1 MAASS
6 KKYARPVYIVD
17 GSRTPFLKARGK
29 PGPFTH
35 AELGV
40 YASRPVLQRMPF
52 APEEFDEV
60 IMGSTMP
67 GPDEANIARIVALR
81 LGCGDK
87 VPAYTV
93 HRNCASGMQALD
105 NAAMSIASGRSDL
118 VLAGGI
124 EAMSRAP
131 LLLHD
136 KMVNWLASWWGSKTF
151 TAKMKTLSRFSPSMM
166 APVIALLK
174 GLTDPVVGMN
184 MGQTAEQIAHRFNI
198 TREMMD
204 EFAMGS
210 HMRLHQGHENNELSE
225 IEPIYDSKGNVYDF
239 DDGVRPDTTLDKLGS
254 LRPAFDKPYGL
265 VTPGNSAQI
274 TDGAAALVLASET
287 AVKKYGLP
295 VLARIVSTEWA
306 ALSPSEMGLGPA
318 HSIAPLLMSEGL
330 KLNSIDYWE
339 INEAFAAQVLA
350 VVAALN
356 DSDYCKDYLGLD
368 SALGEIPLDKLNI
381 HGGGVSLGHPVGASG
396 ARIVLHMAKLLEARD
411 AHRGVASLCIGGGQG
426 GAMLLE
432 RETKTASTMA
442 KTATKSKKA
451 ASVKKKR
458 ATKKKAATSVTK
470 KGSAE

>member
-1 MAASS
+1 MAAKS

-29 PGPFTH
+29 PGPFKH
-35 AELGV
+35 AELGI
-40 YASRPVLQRMPF
+40 YASRPILQRMPF
-52 APEEFDEV
+52 SPEEFDEV
-60 IMGSTMP
+60 IFGSTMP

-81 LGCGDK
+81 LGCGDE

-105 NAAMSIASGRSDL
+105 NAAMSIASGRSGL

-136 KMVNWLASWWGSKTF
+136 KMVHWLARWWGSKTF
-151 TAKMKTLSRFSPSMM
+151 SAKMKTLSQFSPAMM

-184 MGQTAEQIAHRFNI
+184 MGQTAEQIAFRFNI

-204 EFAMGS
+204 QFAVDS
-210 HMRLHQGHENNELSE
+210 HLRLHQGHENGDLGE
-225 IEPIYDSKGNVYDF
+225 IEPIYDHKGKLYDF
-239 DDGVRPDTTLDKLGS
+239 DDGVRPDSSMEKLGS
-254 LRPAFDKPYGL
+254 LRPAFDKPYGQ

-274 TDGAAALVLASET
+274 TDGAAALVLASEA
-287 AVKKYGLP
+287 AVKKHDLP
-295 VLARIVSTEWA
+295 VMARITWTEWA

-318 HSIAPLLMSEGL
+318 HSIAPLLNSQKL
-330 KLNSIDYWE
+330 KIDDIDFWE

-350 VVAALN
+350 VVAALK
-356 DSDYCKDYLGLD
+356 DKDYCKSHLGLK
-368 SALGEIPLDKLNI
+368 SAVGEIPHEKLNI

-396 ARIVLHMAKLLEARD
+396 ARIVLHIAKILERHNAK
-411 AHRGVASLCIGGGQG
+411 RGIASLCIGGGQG
-426 GAMLLE
+426 GAMLIE
-432 RETKTASTMA
+432 RETI
-442 KTATKSKKA
+442 
-451 ASVKKKR
+451 
-458 ATKKKAATSVTK
+458 
-470 KGSAE
+470 